1 MSKMFFKYEP
11 NREAD
16 DLVQSLSL
24 MFLTPTSNIKA
35 EDVWASA
42 IRSKRKIE
50 GLSISELLTYTVCRI
65 KGVPSMTIVE
75 FKKPFASD
83 AKFIESFKD
92 NYLGTLNT
100 KISKSELVEVANLQ
114 SKYEYSQYLEGWLEP
129 HFPGL
134 KESFTKAGLDE
145 KDCKDLEKLYK
156 TSVKPV
162 NDWIKNRNTE
172 LKKQIAPITK
182 FIVRGY

>member
-24 MFLTPTSNIKA
+24 MFLTPTNNIKA
-35 EDVWASA
+35 EDVWASS
-42 IRSKRKIE
+42 IRRKRKIE
-50 GLSISELLTYTVCRI
+50 GLSITELLTYTVCRI

-92 NYLGTLNT
+92 NYLGTINT
-100 KISKSELVEVANLQ
+100 KITKSELVELANLQ
-114 SKYEYSQYLEGWLEP
+114 SKYQYSQSLEVWLQP
-129 HFPGL
+129 HFPAL
-134 KESFTKAGLDE
+134 KESFAKAGLSE

-162 NDWIKNRNTE
+162 NDWIKDRNTE
-172 LKKQIAPITK
+172 LKKQIAPLTK

>member
-1 MSKMFFKYEP
+1 MSKMFFKYEH

-50 GLSISELLTYTVCRI
+50 GLSITELLTYTVCRI

-83 AKFIESFKD
+83 SKFIESFND
-92 NYLGTLNT
+92 NYLGTINT
-100 KISKSELVEVANLQ
+100 KISKSELVELANLQ
-114 SKYEYSQYLEGWLEP
+114 SKYQYSQYLEGWLQP
-129 HFPGL
+129 YFPAL
-134 KESFTKAGLDE
+134 KESFAKAGLAE

-172 LKKQIAPITK
+172 LKKQIAPLTK

>member
-11 NREAD
+11 NREAY

-24 MFLTPTSNIKA
+24 MFLTPTSKIKA

-50 GLSISELLTYTVCRI
+50 GLSITELLTYTVCRI

-75 FKKPFASD
+75 LKNPFASD

-100 KISKSELVEVANLQ
+100 KINKSELVELANLQ
-114 SKYEYSQYLEGWLEP
+114 SKYEYSQYLDSWLQP
-129 HFPGL
+129 HFPNL
-134 KESFTKAGLDE
+134 KESFTKAGLNERDS
-145 KDCKDLEKLYK
+145 KDLEKLYK

-172 LKKQIAPITK
+172 LKKQIAPLTK